1 VSELVLLDTC
11 VIINLENVELADLAY
26 GLDTDDL
33 IERYAFTDRCYA
45 VLDFAVPPFDSSAAT
60 LYGTLASLIRRT
72 GRNPR
77 PRPMDVQIA
86 ATAAAHSLPLVTR
99 HDANFVEL
107 DRLLKVI
114 VV

>member
-11 VIINLENVELADLAY
+11 VIINLENVELVDLAY

-33 IERYAFTDRCYA
+33 MERHARTDRCYA
-45 VLDFAVPPFDSSAAT
+45 VLDFAVPPFDSSDDVVRP
-60 LYGTLASLIRRT
+60 LASLVRRT

>member
-1 VSELVLLDTC
+1 
-11 VIINLENVELADLAY
+11 
-26 GLDTDDL
+26 
-33 IERYAFTDRCYA
+33 
-45 VLDFAVPPFDSSAAT
+45 
-60 LYGTLASLIRRT
+60 
-72 GRNPR
+72 
-77 PRPMDVQIA
+77 MDVQIA